1 MEKKEICKNIKK
13 AIRKITIT
21 SDDVIE
27 SLGTGIVINSSG
39 FLLTA
44 NHVVSDYLV
53 PSNKIFVSGI
63 KDTRIIEYKPFFF
76 NVSIDMKQ
84 KEFLK
89 PIIIDLAILE
99 PLSKIETE
107 SFIELSDDIAKEG
120 EDIMMAGFPDDIKPP
135 LNFDQALNFD
145 NQNLKAKKY
154 EIENL
159 FKNSMR
165 LLMVRHGIVGSV
177 QKIKINDNINGATY
191 WIDNAVTYGASGGP
205 VVDSSG
211 KLIGIISEKGVTDG
225 VDSENLVPSGSTM
238 ALSHKLITWHLK

>member
-1 MEKKEICKNIKK
+1 MEKKEICRNIKE

-21 SDDVIE
+21 SNDVIE

-53 PSNKIFVSGI
+53 SSNKIFVSGI
-63 KDTRIIEYKPFFF
+63 KDTYTIEYKPFFF

-99 PLSKIETE
+99 PLSKIKTE
-107 SFIELSDDIAKEG
+107 SFIKLSDDIVTEG
-120 EDIMMAGFPDDIKPP
+120 EDIIMAGFPDDIKPP
-135 LNFDQALNFD
+135 LNFGQALNFD
-145 NQNLKAKKY
+145 NQNLKEKKY
-154 EIENL
+154 EIEIF
-159 FKNSMR
+159 FKKSMR

-177 QKIKINDNINGATY
+177 QRIKINNINGATY

-211 KLIGIISEKGVTDG
+211 KLIGIISEKGLTDG

-238 ALSHKLITWHLK
+238 ALSHKLITWKLK

>member
-1 MEKKEICKNIKK
+1 M
-13 AIRKITIT
+13 
-21 SDDVIE
+21 
-27 SLGTGIVINSSG
+27 
-39 FLLTA
+39 LTA

-120 EDIMMAGFPDDIKPP
+120 EDIMMAGFPDDIKQP
-135 LNFDQALNFD
+135 LNFDQTLNFD
-145 NQNLKAKKY
+145 N
-154 EIENL
+154 
-159 FKNSMR
+159 
-165 LLMVRHGIVGSV
+165 
-177 QKIKINDNINGATY
+177 KI
-191 WIDNAVTYGASGGP
+191 
-205 VVDSSG
+205 
-211 KLIGIISEKGVTDG
+211 
-225 VDSENLVPSGSTM
+225 
-238 ALSHKLITWHLK
+238 